1 MKERRMVSS
10 VSSSITSALNMG
22 YGIDSSSIVSGL
34 VSAVR
39 DPKDKALSAKESK
52 VGAQISAIANASA
65 ALNNFAT
72 ALTQLLSTSEYSGK
86 PASSDTSI
94 AAVSLTEEGALSGL
108 PVAMEVKQL
117 ANSQVLKSTTL
128 ADGSTAVGLG
138 TLTLT
143 TSAGSYDITI
153 DRSKEP
159 RLNSSHSCAS
169 RMPSS
174 A

>member
-94 AAVSLTEEGALSGL
+94 AERKSVDEGKRVSVRVDFEGRGVIKKKKKA
-108 PVAMEVKQL
+108 
-117 ANSQVLKSTTL
+117 
-128 ADGSTAVGLG
+128 
-138 TLTLT
+138 
-143 TSAGSYDITI
+143 
-153 DRSKEP
+153 
-159 RLNSSHSCAS
+159 
-169 RMPSS
+169 
-174 A
+174 

>member
-39 DPKDKALSAKESK
+39 DPKDKALSAKASK

-72 ALTQLLSTSEYSGK
+72 APPQLLPTREYSGK
-86 PASSDTSI
+86 PASSDTSLP
-94 AAVSLTEEGALSGL
+94 AVSRTEDGALSG
-108 PVAMEVKQL
+108 PPEEMEDQPL
-117 ANSQVLKSTTL
+117 ANSPELKHTTR
-128 ADGSTAVGLG
+128 A
-138 TLTLT
+138 
-143 TSAGSYDITI
+143 
-153 DRSKEP
+153 
-159 RLNSSHSCAS
+159 
-169 RMPSS
+169 
-174 A
+174 

>member
-39 DPKDKALSAKESK
+39 DPKDKAISAKESK

-72 ALTQLLSTSEYSGK
+72 ALTQILSTSTSSGK
-86 PASSDTSI
+86 PSSTDT
-94 AAVSLTEEGALSGL
+94 TH
-108 PVAMEVKQL
+108 PPP
-117 ANSQVLKSTTL
+117 
-128 ADGSTAVGLG
+128 
-138 TLTLT
+138 TLT
-143 TSAGSYDITI
+143 TESA
-153 DRSKEP
+153 
-159 RLNSSHSCAS
+159 H
-169 RMPSS
+169 
-174 A
+174 